1 MELLRARINAGR
13 ATFFF
18 KVKSHR
24 GEALNERADT
34 LAEMGR
40 ERPEEEKRWDQRTDR
55 MTFEVKQGDGSLR

>member
-24 GEALNERADT
+24 GESLNERADT
-34 LAEMGR
+34 LAEMWA
-40 ERPEEEKRWDQRTDR
+40 EKDRKKRRDGTNALTD
-55 MTFEVKQGDGSLR
+55 